1 MNLKLILITIS
12 AISIITVYFTI
23 LPSLYSDS
31 NLFSSS
37 VVEAQQQQSTISD
50 HELHGYLE
58 QMKGHLDASIINVQ
72 SNNSVLAIA
81 HALHPIEEIVDIIN
95 NRLIQTNETLT
106 KEFSTKLNNYVQSV
120 KSNDLNKII
129 IEKAKL
135 ENLLNDALDQS
146 ISLEKRNNRNYILN
160 VTAELINIASEEF
173 NEAMYNGQIINLL
186 EYQDGQ
192 QFIKRAI
199 MLLEESQAFLLSDND
214 KKYIDKIREMEKD
227 LDLKR
232 DPSKVDSDVKDILCE
247 IKKGFYC

>member
-1 MNLKLILITIS
+1 MNLKFILTTIF
-12 AISIITVYFTI
+12 AISVVDFNIFP
-23 LPSLYSDS
+23 LLYSDS
-31 NLFSSS
+31 NLFSF
-37 VVEAQQQQSTISD
+37 VDAQQSAISD
-50 HELHGYLE
+50 HEFHGYLE

-106 KEFSTKLNNYVQSV
+106 KEFSTKLNNYVQTV
-120 KSNDLNKII
+120 KSNDINKII

-135 ENLLNDALDQS
+135 ENLLNGALDQS
-146 ISLEKRNNRNYILN
+146 ISLEKRNNGDYILN

-186 EYQDGQ
+186 EYQDAQ

-199 MLLEESQAFLLSDND
+199 MLLEKSQAFLLSDND
-214 KKYIDKIREMEKD
+214 KKIH
-227 LDLKR
+227 
-232 DPSKVDSDVKDILCE
+232 
-247 IKKGFYC
+247 

>member
-1 MNLKLILITIS
+1 
-12 AISIITVYFTI
+12 
-23 LPSLYSDS
+23 LYSDS
-31 NLFSSS
+31 NLFSF
-37 VVEAQQQQSTISD
+37 VDAQQSAISD
-50 HELHGYLE
+50 HEFHGYLE

-106 KEFSTKLNNYVQSV
+106 KEFSTKLNNYVQTV
-120 KSNDLNKII
+120 KSNDINKII

-135 ENLLNDALDQS
+135 ENLLNGALDQS
-146 ISLEKRNNRNYILN
+146 ISLEKRNNGDYILN

-192 QFIKRAI
+192 QFIKKAI
-199 MLLEESQAFLLSDND
+199 TLLEESQALLSSEND
-214 KKYIDKIREMEKD
+214 KEYIDKIREIEKNI
-227 LDLKR
+227 DLKK
-232 DPSKVDSDVKDILCE
+232 DPSEMDRDVKDMICE